1 MAQINGKII
10 QIDGRDRRPWAVISR
25 EKLLEAAVAEIADRG
40 YENARLVDIAARA
53 DLTVG
58 SVYTWFK
65 SKSDLFNAALE
76 YAVTSQQERNQKQL
90 ESDETLKGQAHWM
103 LLIGALA
110 PGRGSTESGPTPA
123 QKLLIEALKAAWR
136 DEDSRDV
143 IMPQIAGLLAQYEN
157 TVRQDMAE
165 GAISSDLDAQLLARL
180 FMAFP
185 IGLSMLT
192 LAGLPDANPT
202 SFAPFFQRFG
212 EMLKPHA

>member
-1 MAQINGKII
+1 MTQTNGKII
-10 QIDGRDRRPWAVISR
+10 NIDGRDRRPWAVISR

-53 DLTVG
+53 NLTVG

-65 SKSDLFNAALE
+65 NKSDLFNAALE
-76 YAVTSQQERNQKQL
+76 YAITSQQERNRAQL
-90 ESDETLKGQAHWM
+90 ESEETLKGSAHWM
-103 LLIGALA
+103 LMITALA
-110 PGRGSTESGPTPA
+110 PRQGSADSGPTAA

-157 TVRQDMAE
+157 TIRQGMAE
-165 GAISSDLDAQLLARL
+165 GAIASDLDANLLARL

-192 LAGLPDANPT
+192 LAGLPDPNPA
-202 SFAPFFQRFG
+202 SFIPFFQRFG
-212 EMLKPHA
+212 ETLKPHA

>member
-1 MAQINGKII
+1 MTQINGKII

-65 SKSDLFNAALE
+65 NKSDLFNAALE
-76 YAVTSQQERNQKQL
+76 YAITSQQDQNQTQL
-90 ESDETLKGQAHWM
+90 ESEETLKGHAHWI
-103 LLIGALA
+103 LLIASLA
-110 PGRGSTESGPTPA
+110 PRNGGNDSGPTPA

-143 IMPQIAGLLAQYEN
+143 IMPQIAGLLTQYEN
-157 TVRQDMAE
+157 AVRQGIAE
-165 GAISSDLDAQLLARL
+165 GAIASDLDAHLLARL

-192 LAGLPDANPT
+192 LAGLPDTNPA
-202 SFAPFFQRFG
+202 SFIPFFQRFG
-212 EMLKPHA
+212 ETLKPRA

>member
-1 MAQINGKII
+1 MTQINGKII

-65 SKSDLFNAALE
+65 NKSDLFNAALE
-76 YAVTSQQERNQKQL
+76 YAITTQQERNQVQL
-90 ESDETLKGQAHWM
+90 ESEETLKGQAHWILM
-103 LLIGALA
+103 IGSLA
-110 PGRGSTESGPTPA
+110 PRHGATDSGPTPA

-143 IMPQIAGLLAQYEN
+143 IMPQIAGLLTQYEN
-157 TVRQDMAE
+157 TVRQGIAE
-165 GAISSDLDAQLLARL
+165 GSIASDLDAQLLARL

-192 LAGLPDANPT
+192 LAGLPDPNPA
-202 SFAPFFQRFG
+202 SFIPFFQRFG
-212 EMLKPHA
+212 ETLKPRS

>member
-1 MAQINGKII
+1 VAQINGKII

-110 PGRGSTESGPTPA
+110 LGRGSTESGPTPA

>member
-110 PGRGSTESGPTPA
+110 LGRGSTESGPTPA